1 MSWRIP
7 LDQDLLDTLAA
18 IYPDWFKEKERPER
32 PAAMAE
38 ARPQHSPPGPHGP
51 PGPPGG
57 PSPHPPQSPHGP
69 SGPVPSPPKAEV
81 DDTPL
86 HKAMD
91 RNKECEYTDRLCSE
105 LGVAGRGAARA
116 SSVACRPRPPGRS
129 RAARRECGRQP
140 RQPRQPEY
148 MGAQTLTL
156 GPGSLGGGED
166 GGRGRRQDEAVDSV
180 GGVRLGPAVRP
191 CVGRQAA
198 PRQ

>member
-69 SGPVPSPPKAEV
+69 NGPVPSPPKAEV

-91 RNKECEYTDRLCSE
+91 RNKECEYTDGLTLQRI
-105 LGVAGRGAARA
+105 GRGAAEA
-116 SSVACRPRPPGRS
+116 SVASPRGLSPPPPRPI
-129 RAARRECGRQP
+129 AAREARVWPATRIHGRPDLDFGPWLPWRPWQ
-140 RQPRQPEY
+140 R
-148 MGAQTLTL
+148 GAAA
-156 GPGSLGGGED
+156 
-166 GGRGRRQDEAVDSV
+166 RQDEAVDSV
-180 GGVRLGPAVRP
+180 GGVRLGLAARPRAVR
-191 CVGRQAA
+191 GA